1 VSSSQQV
8 TSPPRPAVRPAAGR
22 SLVLLLVGAF
32 MALLDTTIVNVA
44 LPSVQSGLGAAP
56 SQLEWVVSGYMLAL
70 GLTLI
75 PAGRIGDRIGHHR
88 TYVAGLTLFTLASRS
103 GSGTARCPP
112 AWSRCRSRPDR

>member
-1 VSSSQQV
+1 
-8 TSPPRPAVRPAAGR
+8 
-22 SLVLLLVGAF
+22 

-44 LPSVQSGLGAAP
+44 LPSVQSGLGAGS

-88 TYVAGLTLFTLASRS
+88 MYVAGLTLFTLASLACGLAQSPGQLDRRPGSCRVSAPARS
-103 GSGTARCPP
+103 
-112 AWSRCRSRPDR
+112 SRPSPR